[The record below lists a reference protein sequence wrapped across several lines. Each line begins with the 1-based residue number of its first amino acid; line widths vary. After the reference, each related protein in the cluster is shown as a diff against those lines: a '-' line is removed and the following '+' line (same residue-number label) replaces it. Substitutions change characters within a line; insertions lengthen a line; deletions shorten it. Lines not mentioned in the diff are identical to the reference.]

1 MTCCR
6 CNRTGRCQNCCCVK
20 KKRPCTNCLPDRL
33 GKCINS
39 NPKPRSSNIPD
50 VPAVSRVEADHT
62 NVCHSHHGD
71 TSSTT
76 GSPHP
81 GPSPATDRDGLTQST
96 GIPELPA
103 FTPMALPRFT
113 WGELDSETFT
123 QRLNHAYST
132 VVHWRRNIFSI
143 PSGNAG
149 AGFVT
154 ELSRLFRA
162 YAVGSALE
170 SVALKAAMTMC
181 ALLLQKP
188 SRSSKAKD
196 HVACLERC
204 MATCKAGD
212 LNELLEEGLTIQ
224 R

>member
-1 MTCCR
+1 
-6 CNRTGRCQNCCCVK
+6 
-20 KKRPCTNCLPDRL
+20 
-33 GKCINS
+33 
-39 NPKPRSSNIPD
+39 
-50 VPAVSRVEADHT
+50 
-62 NVCHSHHGD
+62 
-71 TSSTT
+71 
-76 GSPHP
+76 
-81 GPSPATDRDGLTQST
+81 
-96 GIPELPA
+96 
-103 FTPMALPRFT
+103 MALPRFT

-132 VVHWRRNIFSI
+132 VVHWRWNIFSI
-143 PSGNAG
+143 PSGN
-149 AGFVT
+149 
-154 ELSRLFRA
+154 RLFCA

-196 HVACLERC
+196 HVACLERR
-204 MATCKAGD
+204 MATCKAED